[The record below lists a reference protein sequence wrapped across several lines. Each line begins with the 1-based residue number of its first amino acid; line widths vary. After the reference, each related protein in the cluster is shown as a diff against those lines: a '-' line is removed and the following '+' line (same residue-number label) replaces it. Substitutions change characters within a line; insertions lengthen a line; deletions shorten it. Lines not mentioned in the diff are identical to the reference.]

1 MRQMNIN
8 QFETLI
14 WVARLGSFRAASRH
28 LKMTQ
33 PAVSARIRELERELG
48 VNLFD
53 RTLRAVKLTPKG
65 RELMEYAEQIV
76 SLAALVQKQ
85 VGHDQA
91 IAGRVRLGVTS
102 IPARTWLPRLMRTI
116 NRSYPGVVLEILV
129 ESSEHLGDELVKGD
143 LDAAFLAGPFRKPH
157 MHADIIGEVS
167 MSLLASPELEI
178 PQTPLTPKELEAWPI
193 ISAPR
198 GSHLH
203 NLVSEWFH
211 TGGAQMQLNHACSSL
226 TTRIMLAAAG
236 VGLAVASPASA
247 ARELAEGRL
256 RIVNTATPLPSL
268 EYVVAFRKLPAA
280 PAVQLVVALAKQ
292 FIGEKSD
299 IHFYYSDSRH

>member
-1 MRQMNIN
+1 MNIS
-8 QFETLI
+8 QLETLI

-48 VNLFD
+48 VELFD
-53 RTLRAVKLTPKG
+53 RSLRAVRLTAKG
-65 RELMEYAEQIV
+65 HELLQYAEQIV
-76 SLAALVQKQ
+76 TLASQIQHQ

-102 IPARTWLPRLMRTI
+102 IPARTWLPRLIHTVR
-116 NRSYPGVVLEILV
+116 RAYPGVSLEILV
-129 ESSEHLGDELVKGD
+129 ESSEHLGEELLRGE
-143 LDAAFLAGPFRKPH
+143 LDVAFLAGPFRSPN
-157 MHADIIGEVS
+157 MRTDVIGQVS
-167 MSLLASPELEI
+167 MSFLASPDLQI
-178 PQTPLTPKELEAWPI
+178 PQTPLTPKDLETYPI

-203 NLVSEWFH
+203 NLASEWFRE
-211 TGGAQMQLNHACSSL
+211 GGAQLRINHACSSL

-236 VGLAVASPASA
+236 VGVAIVSPASA
-247 ARELAEGRL
+247 ARELSEGRL
-256 RIVNTATPLPSL
+256 QVVNTTVPLPSL
-268 EYVVAFRKLPAA
+268 EYVVAFPQVAVA
-280 PAVQLVVALAKQ
+280 PAVQVIASLAKQ
-292 FIGEKSD
+292 LIAEKPD